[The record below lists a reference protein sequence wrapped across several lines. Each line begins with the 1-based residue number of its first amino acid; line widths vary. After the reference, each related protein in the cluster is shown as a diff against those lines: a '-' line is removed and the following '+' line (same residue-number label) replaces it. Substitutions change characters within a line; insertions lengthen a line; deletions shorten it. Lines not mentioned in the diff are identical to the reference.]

1 MEKRYQIIVATLIAC
16 LMFLLVLLSLIYLSL
31 LDEAKTIENEKQE
44 LNETKQ
50 EEAEDR
56 VKLKHGYY

>member
-1 MEKRYQIIVATLIAC
+1 MEKRYQIILGSLIAC

-31 LDEAKTIENEKQE
+31 LDEAKTIDNENQE
-44 LNETKQ
+44 LNEAMQ

>member
-1 MEKRYQIIVATLIAC
+1 
-16 LMFLLVLLSLIYLSL
+16 LLVLLSLIYLSL

-44 LNETKQ
+44 LNEAMQ